1 MRRHTVRLKR
11 RVNNMAQILLPFQTA
26 VGNFSDSISSFFGVE
41 ERAFPRPPQP
51 TSALIDVTVEA
62 DPHHFSAARWML
74 EIERCAG
81 SHTFL

>member
-1 MRRHTVRLKR
+1 MRLKR

-41 ERAFPRPPQP
+41 ERAFPRPPHP